1 MKIPT
6 ESLYV
11 LSNSPRTDIDDRYAC
26 RVDSDGNVYSDYIVG
41 RSYGK
46 NNSPGILLNFGNG
59 YDGFYID
66 SDGGNRYGDPM
77 DYGVR
82 YSYGIILT

>member
-1 MKIPT
+1 MFYLTLRGLTSTTATRVEWIRMVTSTATTLWAGPT
-6 ESLYV
+6 V
-11 LSNSPRTDIDDRYAC
+11 
-26 RVDSDGNVYSDYIVG
+26 
-41 RSYGK
+41 K